1 MEHIV
6 EMIQLENGISIDN
19 DKYVVLLTD
28 EDAEEFES
36 NIDSYNPIKVYIDG
50 TVFLSRKI
58 MDKLDTEGVEVLPI
72 PDYYFAKDIK
82 GGN

>member
-28 EDAEEFES
+28 EDAEKFES

-50 TVFLSRKI
+50 AVFLSRKI